1 MDLSLEHSLWQRVFV
16 KPAKWRK
23 PLYIAVRVALGL
35 IFLYAGIEKVREAQL
50 FVVAVENYRL
60 LPDFLAPL
68 LAMILPW
75 VEIVAAVL
83 LISGYKAFP
92 AVTLINLMLVVFI
105 LALSISFFRGLN
117 IDCGCFSVNITE
129 SKHSLVVAI
138 WRDFGFLAMGLWVAA
153 YLRLSPKE
161 QR

>member
-1 MDLSLEHSLWQRVFV
+1 MYLV
-16 KPAKWRK
+16 
-23 PLYIAVRVALGL
+23 VRVALGL
-35 IFLYAGIEKVREAQL
+35 IFLYAGFEKAREAQL

-68 LAMILPW
+68 MALVLPW
-75 VEIVAAVL
+75 VEMVAGVL
-83 LISGYKAFP
+83 LISGYRALP

-138 WRDFGFLAMGLWVAA
+138 LRDFGFLAMGLWVTAH
-153 YLRLSPKE
+153 LLWSQKE
-161 QR
+161 RR

>member
-1 MDLSLEHSLWQRVFV
+1 MDMLTEHSLWRVIFI
-16 KPAKWRK
+16 KPAWWRR

-60 LPDFLAPL
+60 LPDFLAPF

-75 VEIVAAVL
+75 VEIVAGVL
-83 LISGYKAFP
+83 LISGYKALP
-92 AVTLINLMLVVFI
+92 AAVLINLMLVVFI

-129 SKHSLVVAI
+129 SKHSLSMAI
-138 WRDFGFLAMGLWVAA
+138 LRDFGFLAMGLWVTA
-153 YLRLSPKE
+153 YLLLSQKE
-161 QR
+161 